1 MNELIMMATRVNQ
14 NQHKKLKMYA
24 AMNEETIQDII
35 NRLIFSYIK
44 ENEVKAEQQQL
55 IKRG

>member
-1 MNELIMMATRVNQ
+1 MMATRVNQ